1 MKRDREQT
9 SSSADNNNG
18 SDKDAE
24 TVSKAK
30 PTKAVELN
38 ASNVKKTRVIVEEN
52 KDERVAERALE
63 VSEKDIEDKT
73 PAKVTVRIVCV

>member
-18 SDKDAE
+18 GDKDSE

-30 PTKAVELN
+30 PTKAELN
-38 ASNVKKTRVIVEEN
+38 ASDAKKIRTIVEEN
-52 KDERVAERALE
+52 KDERVSERALE
-63 VSEKDIEDKT
+63 VSDKDIEDKT
-73 PAKVTVRIVCV
+73 PARVTVRIVCV